1 MYSDD
6 CVQKYIDP
14 WWTED
19 RTDSIVRGRL
29 LWTWVPYPEMKPY
42 RLVPEGRG
50 DDPRQHGRAEFRI
63 ETFRMGDAPK
73 GVTTLPVAA
82 LPMRD
87 AETYLVQRG
96 KRRPVVVVST
106 GGLPVAREL
115 RPGREHWQSARSLL
129 VAPFYGA
136 DSGTSRGGWP
146 APFVERIRRAEYPQY
161 VWDVLPFSSSSSS
174 ISILRLDHI
183 FAIGAD
189 PANWKTE
196 PHILSPDALG
206 VLDTWINWLMTDQLS
221 DDSTLAY
228 LRAELPSV

>member
-1 MYSDD
+1 MYPDD

-19 RTDSIVRGRL
+19 RTDTVVRGRL

-50 DDPRQHGRAEFRI
+50 DDSRQHSRAEFRI
-63 ETFRMGDAPK
+63 ETFRIGDPAK
-73 GVTTLPVAA
+73 GVATLPVAA

-87 AETYLVQRG
+87 GETYLVQRG
-96 KRRPVVVVST
+96 KRRPVVVLST
-106 GGLPVAREL
+106 GGLQVPREL

-136 DSGTSRGGWP
+136 DPGTTRGGWP
-146 APFVERIRRAEYPQY
+146 EPFVERIRRAEYPQY
-161 VWDVLPFSSSSSS
+161 VWDVLPLSSSSSS

-189 PANWKTE
+189 AANWKAE
-196 PHILSPDALG
+196 PHILSPNAMG
-206 VLDTWINWLMTDQLS
+206 VIDTWINWLMTDQLS

-228 LRAELPSV
+228 LRAELPKI